1 MRTNI
6 EELSKKLLAKK
17 KELGLKWEDI
27 ARALNKSEVYCC
39 LLLYGYAQAD
49 EQEIEM
55 LSDLLK
61 IPKHQLESL
70 RDAPLRTPQHP
81 IPPTDPFIYRLYEMV
96 VLYGV
101 ALKDLAHEIF
111 GDGIMSAI
119 DVKIDLKKVV
129 EDNNDRM
136 LLVING
142 KWLKY
147 RKF

>member
-1 MRTNI
+1 MRISIN
-6 EELSKKLLAKK
+6 ELSKKLLAKK
-17 KELGLKWEDI
+17 KELELRWEDI
-27 ARALNKSEVYCC
+27 ARALNKSETYCC
-39 LLLYGYAQAD
+39 MLFYGYSQAD
-49 EQEIEM
+49 EQELEA

-61 IPKHQLESL
+61 IPKHELEDL
-70 RDAPLRTPQHP
+70 KDAPLRTPQHP
-81 IPPTDPFIYRLYEMV
+81 VPPMDPFIYRLYEMV
-96 VLYGV
+96 VLYGI

>member
-1 MRTNI
+1 MRISIN
-6 EELSKKLLAKK
+6 ELSKKLLAKK
-17 KELGLKWEDI
+17 KELGLRWEDI
-27 ARALNKSEVYCC
+27 ARALNKSETYCC
-39 LLLYGYAQAD
+39 MLFYGYSQAD
-49 EQEIEM
+49 EQELEA

-61 IPKHQLESL
+61 IPKHELEDL
-70 RDAPLRTPQHP
+70 KDAPLRTPQHP
-81 IPPTDPFIYRLYEMV
+81 VPPMDPFIYRLYEMV
-96 VLYGV
+96 VLYGI

>member
-1 MRTNI
+1 
-6 EELSKKLLAKK
+6 
-17 KELGLKWEDI
+17 
-27 ARALNKSEVYCC
+27 
-39 LLLYGYAQAD
+39 
-49 EQEIEM
+49 
-55 LSDLLK
+55 
-61 IPKHQLESL
+61 
-70 RDAPLRTPQHP
+70 
-81 IPPTDPFIYRLYEMV
+81 MV

-142 KWLKY
+142 KWLRYK
-147 RKF
+147 KF